1 MCFIIFI
8 RIFEM
13 KKHVKAFEALS
24 KVFRRSKKKFF
35 NLVDWVRDS
44 AQKKSFVMMFLM
56 SLFLMSKEHWLH
68 ESRTIAS
75 KEDSYQV
82 ESEVSTQSVWGEQ
95 RVSGLPSLVGD
106 DWIVRY
112 RERTR
117 ERTRAR

>member
-1 MCFIIFI
+1 MG
-8 RIFEM
+8 
-13 KKHVKAFEALS
+13 
-24 KVFRRSKKKFF
+24 
-35 NLVDWVRDS
+35 DWVRDS
-44 AQKKSFVMMFLM
+44 AQKESFVMMFLM
-56 SLFLMSKEHWLH
+56 SLFLMPKEHWLH

-117 ERTRAR
+117 DR